1 MATVMTAMAD
11 DGVSV
16 LLSSHALAELERVA
30 DYLIVLSRGRLG
42 WPARSMTCSPAT
54 AC

>member
-1 MATVMTAMAD
+1 MATVLTAMAD

-16 LLSSHALAELERVA
+16 LLSSHVLAELERVA
-30 DYLIVLSRGRLG
+30 DPILLSRAEAEV
-42 WPARSMTCSPAT
+42 ARSMTCSPAT